1 MKACAN
7 ELDTTQEKDEKG
19 WRSIEKDYLEH
30 FVLVWLRSAHIVV
43 MKVDLLLVLF
53 FPLFLKMLISVD
65 KRGFQHAID
74 DEQYAFSYSELRV
87 KHRTA

>member
-1 MKACAN
+1 
-7 ELDTTQEKDEKG
+7 
-19 WRSIEKDYLEH
+19 
-30 FVLVWLRSAHIVV
+30 
-43 MKVDLLLVLF
+43 MKVDLFLVLF